1 MPKVSSRNT
10 HKKKLSEEEHYM
22 NLARFLYWRE
32 VTNAMAKEVKKEK
45 KKTMQHNAFIKLSER
60 LNKIKLFNSKI

>member
-1 MPKVSSRNT
+1 
-10 HKKKLSEEEHYM
+10 
-22 NLARFLYWRE
+22 
-32 VTNAMAKEVKKEK
+32 MAKEVKKEK